1 MNLQKTTGKECN
13 VQCNWQVLLQYF
25 RKVPGLNKFK
35 YDHTDTR
42 WIDVDT
48 VITTVTLEYSSSTDV
63 YTLATEDADALNEF
77 VTSRS

>member
-1 MNLQKTTGKECN
+1 MNLQKTVGKESN
-13 VQCNWQVLLQYF
+13 VQCNREVLLQYF

-48 VITTVTLEYSSSTDV
+48 VITTVTLEYSCSTDV
-63 YTLATEDADALNEF
+63 YTLATEDVDALNEF